1 MFPLKQFLSKY
12 RAVDLVVLLLALLW
26 FVREYRDLPALFA
39 GVSVAQVLVILL
51 TALLVHALKS
61 ARLFLALYGQKISI
75 SEHLTLY
82 CKVTPVSMVLPY
94 KVGEFYRMYAY
105 GSHLHSGLKG
115 IIVIL
120 LDRFMDTAALVTMLL
135 LAVFFYDSSVT
146 PLVLVLFIFLVLLV
160 LLYRAFPGAR
170 KFWKHYFLSKKA
182 TPRRMA
188 ALRWLESMQ
197 RVYEEA
203 AVVTRGR
210 GILLYVLSF
219 LAWGV
224 EIGSILLQTRLFLG
238 GSAGATMSAYL
249 NSAMS
254 GHPSEPLLQFIFI
267 SVILLVLLFAVIQAV
282 QAFSKKKG

>member
-1 MFPLKQFLSKY
+1 MKAFLLKY
-12 RAVDLVVLLLALLW
+12 RVADILTLAVALAW
-26 FVREYRDLPALFA
+26 FVSQYLNVPALFA
-39 GVSVAQVLVILL
+39 GISVAQVLVIVL
-51 TALLVHALKS
+51 TALLVHTLKA

-75 SEHLTLY
+75 SEHLALY

-115 IIVIL
+115 IVIIL
-120 LDRFMDTAALVTMLL
+120 LDRFMDTAALVTMILLALFFYGGEMSSLL
-135 LAVFFYDSSVT
+135 L
-146 PLVLVLFIFLVLLV
+146 VLLIFLVLVV

-188 ALRWLESMQ
+188 ALRWLESIQ
-197 RVYEEA
+197 RVYEEVS
-203 AVVTRGR
+203 VVTGGR

-224 EIGSILLQTRLFLG
+224 EIGSIVLQTKLFLG
-238 GSAGATMSAYL
+238 GSAAATMSAYL
-249 NSAMS
+249 SSAMS
-254 GHPSEPLLQFIFI
+254 GDPVIPLRQFIFV
-267 SVILLVLLFAVIQAV
+267 SVILLLVLFCVIQTV
-282 QAFSKKKG
+282 RAFSKKKG

>member
-1 MFPLKQFLSKY
+1 MKAFLLKY
-12 RAVDLVVLLLALLW
+12 RVVDILTLAVALAW
-26 FVREYRDLPALFA
+26 FVSQYLNVPALFA
-39 GVSVAQVLVILL
+39 GISVAQVLVIVL
-51 TALLVHALKS
+51 TALLVHTLKA

-75 SEHLTLY
+75 SEHLALY

-115 IIVIL
+115 IVIIL
-120 LDRFMDTAALVTMLL
+120 LDRFMDTAALVTMILLALFFYGGEMSSLL
-135 LAVFFYDSSVT
+135 L
-146 PLVLVLFIFLVLLV
+146 VLLIFLVLVV

-188 ALRWLESMQ
+188 ALRWLESIQ
-197 RVYEEA
+197 RVYEEVS
-203 AVVTRGR
+203 VVTGGR

-224 EIGSILLQTRLFLG
+224 EIGSIVLQTKLFLG
-238 GSAGATMSAYL
+238 GSAAATMSAYL
-249 NSAMS
+249 SSAMS
-254 GHPSEPLLQFIFI
+254 GDPTTPLRQFIFV
-267 SVILLVLLFAVIQAV
+267 SVILLLVLFVVIQTV
-282 QAFSKKKG
+282 RAFSKKKG